1 MCCVVGFIYK
11 QKAAY
16 ELLISDWSSVVCSS
30 DLVVGAEV
38 VGQVQFCRGAGR
50 DADGGAVEFR
60 KLAHAEALLHQKAL
74 AVVHVDTNPVE
85 LQLGV
90 SRIGPG
96 GGAGQHVNAA
106 GLQRC
111 EGILEFKRHE
121 EDFDSVTEQR
131 SEERREGKGGC
142 STCRSRWS
150 LYQSKTKTK

>member
-1 MCCVVGFIYK
+1 MLIFSVFFFK
-11 QKAAY
+11 QKTAY
-16 ELLISDWSSVVCSS
+16 EMRISDWSSDVCSS
-30 DLVVGAEV
+30 DLEVVGAEV

-106 GLQRC
+106 DR
-111 EGILEFKRHE
+111 K
-121 EDFDSVTEQR
+121 
-131 SEERREGKGGC
+131 
-142 STCRSRWS
+142 STRLNSS
-150 LYQSKTKTK
+150 H

>member
-1 MCCVVGFIYK
+1 MIRRPPRSTRTDTLFPYPTLFRSLAAVGYDRRIGG
-11 QKAAY
+11 
-16 ELLISDWSSVVCSS
+16 
-30 DLVVGAEV
+30 VVGAEV

-96 GGAGQHVNAA
+96 D
-106 GLQRC
+106 R
-111 EGILEFKRHE
+111 K
-121 EDFDSVTEQR
+121 
-131 SEERREGKGGC
+131 
-142 STCRSRWS
+142 STRLNSS
-150 LYQSKTKTK
+150 H